1 MCCQFFLHNVDSEG
15 VQFVSQRA
23 CMRNTFCVHTQWKA
37 MAMNVEVSARGSEK
51 ESKKAVSY
59 S

>member
-1 MCCQFFLHNVDSEG
+1 
-15 VQFVSQRA
+15 
-23 CMRNTFCVHTQWKA
+23 MRNTFCVHTQWKA
-37 MAMNVEVSARGSEK
+37 LNVEVSARGSEK

>member
-1 MCCQFFLHNVDSEG
+1 MT
-15 VQFVSQRA
+15 
-23 CMRNTFCVHTQWKA
+23 NTICVHTQWQA

-51 ESKKAVSY
+51 ESKKVVNY

>member
-1 MCCQFFLHNVDSEG
+1 MSCQFFLHNVDSEG
-15 VQFVSQRA
+15 VKFVSQRA

-37 MAMNVEVSARGSEK
+37 LNVEVSARGSEK
-51 ESKKAVSY
+51 ESKKVVSY